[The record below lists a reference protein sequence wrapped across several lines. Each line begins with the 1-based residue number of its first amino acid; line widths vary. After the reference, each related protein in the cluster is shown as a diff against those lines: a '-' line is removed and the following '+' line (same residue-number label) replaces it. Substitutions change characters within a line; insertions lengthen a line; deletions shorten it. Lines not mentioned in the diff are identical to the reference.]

1 MLYRT
6 TLLPLGLLPIKE
18 GRVPAWLGD
27 VALKI
32 SVTGFVPAWLKQLA
46 AFALATAAAA
56 AAGLVARQL
65 SHAVRTWW
73 GFSLTGLVG

>member
-1 MLYRT
+1 M
-6 TLLPLGLLPIKE
+6 
-18 GRVPAWLGD
+18 
-27 VALKI
+27 